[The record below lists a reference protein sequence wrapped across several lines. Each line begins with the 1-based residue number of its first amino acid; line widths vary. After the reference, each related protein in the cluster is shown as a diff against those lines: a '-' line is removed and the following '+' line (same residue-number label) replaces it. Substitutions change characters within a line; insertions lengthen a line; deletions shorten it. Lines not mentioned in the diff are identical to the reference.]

1 MNNRRRFIALA
12 PFAGAAL
19 LAACSKETP
28 STSSGPAPVPTP
40 APTPAPAAD
49 LPSIAVTPGTS
60 ATGTPPT
67 AVSSANLPL
76 LQETDPAAV
85 GLGYVAVSSR
95 VDGSKY
101 KNHTSAQA
109 CSNCALFAGKAGETQ
124 GACPLFAGKQV
135 AAAGW
140 CSAYVKKAG

>member
-19 LAACSKETP
+19 LAACSKE
-28 STSSGPAPVPTP
+28 STTTTATP
-40 APTPAPAAD
+40 APPTTPTTPVATPTPTPTPDGRAPAA
-49 LPSIAVTPGTS
+49 I
-60 ATGTPPT
+60 
-67 AVSSANLPL
+67 SSANLPL
-76 LQETDPAAV
+76 LQESDPVAV

-95 VDGSKY
+95 VDATKY

-124 GACPLFAGKQV
+124 GPCPLFAGKQV